1 MAHSRKRIILFSLT
15 AILLIVGCAI
25 YFYAT
30 NRPEYLASRASL
42 IPRFLNISS
51 SAIGAD
57 DPNFCIDEI
66 HSQGRDFDDFGS
78 AGYVFDVPRPY
89 GFISD
94 ELYRHP
100 NSSLNDSTLIIKVRR
115 GDILGTLSVEF
126 DTGRGNVQYI
136 QIYD

>member
-1 MAHSRKRIILFSLT
+1 MAKSRNRIILFSLT
-15 AILLIVGCAI
+15 AILFIVGCSF
-25 YFYAT
+25 YFYAN
-30 NRPEYLASRASL
+30 NRPEHLASRASL
-42 IPRFLNISS
+42 IPRFFNISS

-66 HSQGRDFDDFGS
+66 HSQGRDFDDFGT
-78 AGYVFDVPRPY
+78 AGYVFHVPSSH
-89 GFISD
+89 GFLSD

-126 DTGRGNVQYI
+126 DTGLGNVQYV
-136 QIYD
+136 QLYD